1 MIPLERFYCRI
12 CCHFVPSC
20 RCASTS
26 SSSSKAFCLDA
37 ETCALVVQSLS
48 SSGYLLFSFSVE
60 SHALQIMQELH
71 LHSSMFFSSPLE
83 LKMQSCSKD
92 KARRGYSPLETENFA
107 ALVGIKDKPNDK
119 VEKYRYGP
127 VIDPSCLHSQQ
138 QYEGQHQYQQIDKDY
153 FSSKAA
159 TVHFFPNPIENLD
172 HKYQQALAQYYKLM
186 EKLSLCV
193 LYILEIAFDL
203 ETGSMVTPSMPPYHT
218 SILSI
223 NHYPLDTE
231 LQPAVERVAD
241 HTDVSLFT
249 IVTEMGTM
257 CGADDAANPA
267 KNTQL
272 QMLDRNTNDWIDINL
287 GPEEFLVNIGDYL
300 QYISCGKLHSARHR
314 VISVESG
321 KIPRESFAYFCTPRY
336 DAMIDWK
343 QKDRKALVSS
353 SDETPYGSATSAES
367 NDSTTFSSSSSSSSD
382 GSNSSRSNERYA
394 QGMSYHEFRKAK
406 ISKVI
411 NSLKL
416 RS

>member
-1 MIPLERFYCRI
+1 
-12 CCHFVPSC
+12 
-20 RCASTS
+20 
-26 SSSSKAFCLDA
+26 
-37 ETCALVVQSLS
+37 
-48 SSGYLLFSFSVE
+48 
-60 SHALQIMQELH
+60 
-71 LHSSMFFSSPLE
+71 MFFSSPLE
-83 LKMQSCSKD
+83 LKMKSCSKD

-127 VIDPSCLHSQQ
+127 VIDPSCLYSQ
-138 QYEGQHQYQQIDKDY
+138 HY

-159 TVHFFPNPIENLD
+159 TVHFFPNSIENLD
-172 HKYQQALAQYYKLM
+172 HNYQQALAQYYKLM

-203 ETGSMVTPSMPPYHT
+203 EAGSMVSPSMPPYHT

-231 LQPAVERVAD
+231 IQPAVERVAD

-336 DAMIDWK
+336 DAIIDWK
-343 QKDRKALVSS
+343 QKDREALVS

-367 NDSTTFSSSSSSSSD
+367 NDSTTFSSSSSSSSG
-382 GSNSSRSNERYA
+382 GSNSSRNNERYA